1 MNIFVITP
9 ANQEDRAFLLDKL
22 PANYKAVF
30 KSDLAKEE
38 QKKAFLE
45 ADILMG
51 NAPADWLEEKSDHIK
66 WWQLESAGF
75 DKYKSLTVN
84 GITTNVGNYYAQ
96 PCAETIIAGILAL
109 YRKVDTLAILQTSQS
124 WVGEPLRLEMK
135 LLYGQNVVILG
146 AGTIGLCVRDIL
158 KGFNCDITILA
169 KSNPAA
175 TIRTEEELKAILP
188 DTDLVI
194 SCLPGTAK
202 GFFTK
207 EMIGLMNPEAVFAN
221 VGRGNT
227 VNELALIEA
236 LSKRKIEGAV
246 LDVTEVEPLPE
257 SNPLWNL
264 PNVLILQH
272 TGGGRRKEHQG
283 KFKIFLENL
292 ALYEAGKE
300 LNNIIDLERGY

>member
-9 ANQEDRAFLLDKL
+9 SNSEDRAFLLKNL
-22 PANYKAVF
+22 PSGYKVVF
-30 KSDLAKEE
+30 KEDLPTNK
-38 QKKAFLE
+38 QFDAFAE

-51 NAPADWLEEKSDHIK
+51 NAPLEWLQKKNDHLK

-75 DKYKSLTVN
+75 DKYKPVKLDCP
-84 GITTNVGNYYAQ
+84 TTNVGNYYAQ
-96 PCAETIIAGILAL
+96 PCAETIVGGVLAL
-109 YRKVDTLAILQTSQS
+109 YRKIDTLSVLQTSQS
-124 WVGEPLRLEMK
+124 WIGEPLRLEMK
-135 LLYGQNVVILG
+135 LLYGQKVVILG
-146 AGTIGLCVRDIL
+146 AGTIGMCVKEIL
-158 KGFNCDITILA
+158 KGFSCDITVLA
-169 KSNPAA
+169 ISNPAA
-175 TIRTEEELKAILP
+175 DIHTEKELKSILP
-188 DTDLVI
+188 ESDLVI

-207 EMIGLMNPEAVFAN
+207 EMIGLMKPEAVFAN

-227 VNELALIEA
+227 VNELALISA
-236 LSKRKIEGAV
+236 LSKGKIEGAV

-257 SNPLWNL
+257 SNPLWSL

-292 ALYEAGKE
+292 ALFEAGKD
-300 LNNIIDLERGY
+300 LNNVIELGRGY